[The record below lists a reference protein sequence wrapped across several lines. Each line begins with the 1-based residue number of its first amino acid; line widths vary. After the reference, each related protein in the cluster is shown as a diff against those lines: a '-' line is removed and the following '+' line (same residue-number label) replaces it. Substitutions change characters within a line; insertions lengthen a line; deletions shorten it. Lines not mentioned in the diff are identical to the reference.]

1 VTSNTCID
9 VPESDAGVCP
19 FCDYLAGRRPYA
31 IVAMSSSVGILVTQ
45 EVRGKP
51 HLLVVPSRHC
61 ETILDLTDQEAAEVL
76 VAVRDVARAID
87 SAYCRPGIA
96 VWQNNGRSAD
106 QAIGHVHFHI
116 AGTLDEGG
124 TEWGPVP
131 EVSLS
136 EAEWVADELRPY
148 LRRAP

>member
-1 VTSNTCID
+1 
-9 VPESDAGVCP
+9 
-19 FCDYLAGRRPYA
+19 
-31 IVAMSSSVGILVTQ
+31 MSAVVGILVTQ

-61 ETILDLTDQEAAEVL
+61 GTILDLTDKEAAEL
-76 VAVRDVARAID
+76 LAAVRDVARAVD

-131 EVSLS
+131 EIPLS
-136 EAEWVADELRPY
+136 DAERVADELRPY
-148 LRRAP
+148 LRRWDDRQASGAA